1 MRACFAPLLAF
12 AFLLQASSAAAATW
26 FVQVGGTGFA
36 YAPQVLTI
44 RTGDT
49 VVFRNLGGYHN
60 VVADDGAFRCAQGCD
75 GDGQGGS
82 GDASFGIWRATVT
95 FPKAGTFGYF
105 CEPHGAPGEG
115 MFGTVIVEAPPPPI
129 EVPLGARAL
138 ALLAA
143 AVLCSG
149 VLLARLR
156 VRP

>member
-1 MRACFAPLLAF
+1 MRRASLRLLA
-12 AFLLQASSAAAATW
+12 AGLLFQASSAAAGTW
-26 FVQVGGTGFA
+26 FVQVGGTETV

-44 RTGDT
+44 SAGDT
-49 VVFRNLGGYHN
+49 VVFRNLGGFHN

-95 FPKAGTFGYF
+95 FPTAGTFGYF

-129 EVPLGARAL
+129 EVPLGARML

-143 AVLCSG
+143 ALLCSG
-149 VLLARLR
+149 LLLARLR